1 MSATVKIY
9 PLDYIREILS
19 VQFYGPFSISCCLG
33 VFHYTVYWCFNDVL
47 PCVHGCVNSIMRY
60 IHWDCLCVC
69 VCLSSVHGGVR
80 PRPLRVSRHVPVRAW
95 VGGTGLLQ
103 WWVHLTPKPAF
114 SQAKFVP
121 KWPSKPVRLDELA
134 EKHSTVLTC
143 APVSKLLR
151 FVSSLLSK
159 HSQRNR

>member
-1 MSATVKIY
+1 MGHSRSAVVLVYFITLFIGALMTFY
-9 PLDYIREILS
+9 PLR
-19 VQFYGPFSISCCLG
+19 VCAC
-33 VFHYTVYWCFNDVL
+33 VCVL
-47 PCVHGCVNSIMRY
+47 TQLCPTLIGIVCV
-60 IHWDCLCVC
+60 CVC

-95 VGGTGLLQ
+95 VGGAGLLQ

-134 EKHSTVLTC
+134 EKCTTVLTC